1 MISPPK
7 RSAISMPKSLLPEAV
22 GPTIAITG
30 CCLTVEFKWLDS
42 RGSEEETEKDD
53 EPDEQ
58 EQRERA
64 C

>member
-1 MISPPK
+1 
-7 RSAISMPKSLLPEAV
+7 MPKSLLPEAV

-30 CCLTVEFKWLDS
+30 GCLTVEFKWLDS